1 MQRTIGALT
10 VALTLFASGTTLAQ
24 KVDGPGVTDT
34 EIKIGQTNPY
44 SGPVSAA
51 SVNGK
56 MMAAYFNMVNAK
68 GGING
73 RKIKFISLDDELSP
87 PRTVEHH
94 RKLVEQDN
102 VFAIIGTLGTPTNA
116 AVQRYLNQ
124 KKVPSL
130 LLITGAKRFLDAK
143 DAPYTMGY
151 YPSYEI
157 EAITYAKF
165 LLKNKP
171 DAKVGVLYQNDDF
184 GKDFLRAFK
193 SELGTAA
200 DKVIVRE
207 ASYEISAPSIESQI
221 IALKGAGADT
231 LLDITTQK
239 FGAQAIKKVN
249 DLGWKPL
256 HFISFI
262 SSSKGA
268 VLKAAGLDAST
279 GLMTASVVKDPDNVQ
294 GPADKDVAEY
304 RAFMSK
310 WYPDGDPSDTNTVW
324 GYTAAELATII
335 LERCKD
341 DLTRENLMK
350 VATSLKDVRLAMLLD
365 GITVTTSPT
374 DYLAIKQAQLQRFD
388 GKAWVPLNNPSK

>member
-1 MQRTIGALT
+1 MKQIIRACAAALLLAIG
-10 VALTLFASGTTLAQ
+10 GTAVAQ
-24 KVDGPGVTDT
+24 KAYGPGVTDT

-56 MMAAYFNMVNAK
+56 MMTAYFNMVNAR

-94 RKLVEQDN
+94 RKLVEEEN
-102 VFAIIGTLGTPTNA
+102 VFAIVGTLGTPTNA

-124 KKVPSL
+124 RKVPSL
-130 LLITGAKRFLDAK
+130 VLITGAKRFLDAK

-157 EAITYAKF
+157 EAVNYARY

-171 DAKVGVLYQNDDF
+171 DAKVGVIYQNDDF
-184 GKDFLRAFK
+184 GKDFLRAFRG
-193 SELGTAA
+193 ELGDKAA
-200 DKVIVRE
+200 KMIVRE

-231 LLDITTQK
+231 LLNVTTQK
-239 FGAQAIKKVN
+239 FGAQAIKKVH

-268 VLKAAGLDAST
+268 VLKQAGLDIST
-279 GLMTASVVKDPDNVQ
+279 GIITASVVKDPDNILK
-294 GPADKDVAEY
+294 GTDKDVADY
-304 RAFMSK
+304 RSFMAK

-324 GYTAAELATII
+324 AYTAAQLATTI

-341 DLTRENLMK
+341 NLTRENLMK

-365 GITVTTSPT
+365 GITVSTSPT
-374 DYLAIKQAQLQRFD
+374 DYLAVKQAQLQRFD
-388 GKAWVPLNNPSK
+388 GKAWVPFDTSGK

>member
-1 MQRTIGALT
+1 MKSTIAACIAALLLGT
-10 VALTLFASGTTLAQ
+10 GVAAQAQ
-24 KVDGPGVTDT
+24 KAYDTGVMDT

-56 MMAAYFNMVNAK
+56 MMNAYFNMVNAR

-73 RKIKFISLDDELSP
+73 RKVKFISLDDELSP

-94 RKLVEQDN
+94 RKLVEEEK

-124 KKVPSL
+124 QKMPGL
-130 LLITGAKRFLDAK
+130 LLITGAKRFIDPK
-143 DAPYTMGY
+143 ESPYTLGY

-157 EAITYAKF
+157 EAVSYARY

-171 DAKVGVLYQNDDF
+171 NAKVGVLYQNDDF
-184 GKDFLRAFK
+184 GKDVLRAFK
-193 SELGTAA
+193 TELGAA
-200 DKVIVRE
+200 ASKMIVRE
-207 ASYEISAPSIESQI
+207 TSYEISAPSIEPQI
-221 IALKGAGADT
+221 ISLKGAGADT
-231 LLDITTQK
+231 LLNVTTQK
-239 FGAQAIKKVN
+239 FGAQAIKKVH

-262 SSSKGA
+262 ASSKGA
-268 VLKAAGLDAST
+268 VLTPAGLDLST
-279 GLMTASVVKDPDNVQ
+279 GLITASVVKDPGNI
-294 GPADKDVAEY
+294 GKGMDKDVAEY
-304 RAFMSK
+304 LSFMAK

-324 GYTAAELATII
+324 AYTAAQLATIV

-341 DLTRENLMK
+341 NLTRENLMK
-350 VATSLKDVRLAMLLD
+350 VATSLKDVRLAMLAD
-365 GITVTTSPT
+365 GITVSTSPT
-374 DYLAIKQAQLQRFD
+374 DYLTIKQARLQRFD
-388 GKAWVPLNNPSK
+388 GKAWVPLENQPK

>member
-1 MQRTIGALT
+1 MKRIFHAYAAALLL
-10 VALTLFASGTTLAQ
+10 AAGGIASAQ
-24 KVDGPGVTDT
+24 KAYGPGVTDT

-56 MMAAYFNMVNAK
+56 LMNAYFNMVNAR

-94 RKLVEQDN
+94 RRLVEEEN
-102 VFAIIGTLGTPTNA
+102 VFAVIGTLGTPTNA

-124 KKVPSL
+124 RKVPGL
-130 LLITGAKRFLDAK
+130 LLITGAKRFLDPK

-151 YPSYEI
+151 YPSYEV
-157 EAITYAKF
+157 EATSYARY
-165 LLKNKP
+165 LLRDKP
-171 DAKVGVLYQNDDF
+171 DAKVGVIYQNDDF

-193 SELGTAA
+193 AELG
-200 DKVIVRE
+200 DKAGRMIVRE

-231 LLDITTQK
+231 LLNVTTQK
-239 FGAQAIKKVN
+239 FGAQAIRKVH

-268 VLKAAGLDAST
+268 VLKPAGLDIST
-279 GLMTASVVKDPDNVQ
+279 GIITASVVKDPDNILQ
-294 GPADKDVAEY
+294 GTDKDAAEY
-304 RAFMSK
+304 RAFMAK

-324 GYTAAELATII
+324 AYTSAQLAAIL

-341 DLTRENLMK
+341 NLTRENLMK
-350 VATSLKDVRLAMLLD
+350 VATSLKDVHLAMLLD
-365 GITVTTSPT
+365 GIAVNTSPA

-388 GKAWVPLNNPSK
+388 GKAWVPFGKTGK

>member
-1 MQRTIGALT
+1 MKNAIGAMAAALMLLT
-10 VALTLFASGTTLAQ
+10 SGGAPAQ
-24 KVDGPGVTDT
+24 KAYGPGVTGT

-44 SGPVSAA
+44 SGPASAA

-56 MMAAYFNMVNAK
+56 MMNAYFNMVNAK

-73 RKIKFISLDDELSP
+73 RMIKFLSLDDELSP
-87 PRTVEHH
+87 ARTVEHH
-94 RKLVEQDN
+94 RKLVEEEN

-124 KKVPSL
+124 KRIPGL

-157 EAITYAKF
+157 EAVSYAKYV
-165 LLKNKP
+165 LKNKP
-171 DAKVGVLYQNDDF
+171 DAKIGVLYQNDDF

-193 SELGTAA
+193 AELGAA
-200 DKVIVRE
+200 AGKMIVRE

-231 LLDITTQK
+231 LLDVTTQK
-239 FGAQAIKKVN
+239 FGAQAVKKVH

-268 VLKAAGLDAST
+268 VLKPAGLEISE
-279 GLMTASVVKDPDNVQ
+279 GLLTASVVKDPDNILH
-294 GPADKDVAEY
+294 GTDKDVADY
-304 RAFMSK
+304 RSFMAR

-324 GYTAAELATII
+324 AYTAAQLATII

-365 GITVTTSPT
+365 GITISTSPT
-374 DYLAIKQAQLQRFD
+374 DYLAVKQAQLQRFD
-388 GKAWVPLNNPSK
+388 GKSWVPLSSAAK

>member
-1 MQRTIGALT
+1 MTQTIRFFAAALLI
-10 VALTLFASGTTLAQ
+10 ALGGNASAQ
-24 KVDGPGVTDT
+24 KSYGPGVTDT

-56 MMAAYFNMVNAK
+56 MMNAYFKMVNAR

-73 RKIKFISLDDELSP
+73 RKINFISLDDELSP

-94 RKLVEQDN
+94 RKLVEEEN

-124 KKVPSL
+124 RKVPSL
-130 LLITGAKRFLDAK
+130 LLISGAKRFLDPK

-157 EAITYAKF
+157 EAVSYAKY

-171 DAKVGVLYQNDDF
+171 DAKVGVVYQNDDF

-193 SELGTAA
+193 AELGDKAA
-200 DKVIVRE
+200 KMIVRE
-207 ASYEISAPSIESQI
+207 ASYEISAPSIDSQI
-221 IALKGAGADT
+221 IGLKGAGADT
-231 LLDITTQK
+231 LLNVTTQK
-239 FGAQAIKKVN
+239 FGAQAIRKVH

-256 HFISFI
+256 QFISFI

-268 VLKAAGLDAST
+268 VLKPAGLDVAT
-279 GLMTASVVKDPDNVQ
+279 GLITASVVKDPDNIVK
-294 GPADKDVAEY
+294 GTDRDIAEY
-304 RAFMSK
+304 RSFMAK
-310 WYPDGDPSDTNTVW
+310 WYPEGDPSDTNTVW
-324 GYTAAELATII
+324 AYTAAQLATII
-335 LERCKD
+335 LERCND
-341 DLTRENLMK
+341 NLTRENLMK
-350 VATSLKDVRLAMLLD
+350 VATSLKDVRLSMLLD
-365 GITVTTSPT
+365 GITVSTSPS
-374 DYLAIKQAQLQRFD
+374 DYLAVKEAQLQRFD
-388 GKAWVPLNNPSK
+388 GRAWVPFTESVK